1 MPKLKPHEV
10 YFQMSILVNL
20 KVLNTNLTG
29 FSFSQKLVSILGSF
43 ELINIYLPEIIEK
56 PHKFKGKCNN

>member
-1 MPKLKPHEV
+1 MPKLKPHQV

-20 KVLNTNLTG
+20 KVLNTNLTR

-43 ELINIYLPEIIEK
+43 ELIN
-56 PHKFKGKCNN
+56 